1 MTKSLVTKNS
11 AALLKLEKLLIHGDL
26 KSLTDVERLEHVG
39 HICKIMRINPLLK
52 PFDYI
57 TFQGKTVLYAN
68 RSATDQLRAI
78 HDISIYI
85 TKRETIEGVHIVT
98 ARAKTGKGKE
108 DESTGA
114 INIKGKSGEDL
125 ANAYMKAETKAK
137 RRVTLSI
144 TGLGILDEIE
154 VQEMVERDVK
164 KNANEKVE
172 QIERKIE
179 VETPPAPIE
188 ETGYLIKSGINKGK
202 RILKI
207 SEKKLREWLKFYD
220 DQKASNVVFDP
231 EVDDDAF
238 HIRAHLDGLRM
249 ESEGKI

>member
-1 MTKSLVTKNS
+1 MSKSLQLANS
-11 AALLKLEKLLIHGDL
+11 AALQKLEKLLIHGDL
-26 KSLTDVERLEHVG
+26 KSLNDEERLQHVG
-39 HICKIMRINPLLK
+39 HICKIMKINPLLK

-57 TFQGKTVLYAN
+57 SFQGKTVLYAN

-78 HDISIYI
+78 HNISIYI
-85 TKRETIEGVHIVT
+85 TKRETIDGVHIVT

-114 INIKGKSGEDL
+114 INIKGKSGEEL

-164 KNANEKVE
+164 KSADQKVE

-179 VETPPAPIE
+179 VDSPAPIIE
-188 ETGYLIKSGINKGK
+188 PEDLGYRIKSGINKGK
-202 RILKI
+202 RISKI

-220 DQKASNVVFDP
+220 DQKARGVAFDP

-238 HIRAHLDGLRM
+238 HIRAHLDDPSL
-249 ESEGKI
+249 KI